1 MFLQGFAQWKPA
13 GDKIRTPWAEQVNP
27 ENVLPEYPRPIL
39 QRDDWQSLNGLW
51 DYAIVPRG
59 QARPE
64 RFEGKI
70 LVPFAAESSLSG
82 VARRVGA
89 ENELWYARTFKL
101 PSAWRGK
108 QVMLHFGAWN
118 PGLHARDIYVPKGQ
132 GYDQETAAEYQRTAD
147 GWQDVLS
154 FVDTALREIESEAN
168 IAGYRVVEEE
178 GVKYGLLD
186 ESLEGNYPYWFAWV
200 SFTLQGGNIRPKP
213 YDEML

>member
-1 MFLQGFAQWKPA
+1 MAIVDDLH
-13 GDKIRTPWAEQVNP
+13 KIRDWLQEQVCDRVKLKAPDDEERTEDYDYQLVTPRAFVHYLPAKDRLPP
-27 ENVLPEYPRPIL
+27 EVTSNFPSLCIRLTEGEHRPGGLSVLRL
-39 QRDDWQSLNGLW
+39 
-51 DYAIVPRG
+51 
-59 QARPE
+59 
-64 RFEGKI
+64 
-70 LVPFAAESSLSG
+70 
-82 VARRVGA
+82 
-89 ENELWYARTFKL
+89 
-101 PSAWRGK
+101 
-108 QVMLHFGAWN
+108 MLHFGAWN

-168 IAGYRVVEEE
+168 IAGYRLVEEE